1 MQHTIVTVSF
11 ILLAATV
18 SAVSISAQSLSQLE
32 VEVDAEKLF
41 DKDFVENLQHDAKK
55 QFDAA
60 MNTTLGHKAEKFGE
74 EVMDKIK
81 FKKPS
86 NETSS

>member
-18 SAVSISAQSLSQLE
+18 SAVSISAQSFSQL
-32 VEVDAEKLF
+32 EVDAEKFF

>member
-11 ILLAATV
+11 MLLVATV
-18 SAVSISAQSLSQLE
+18 SAVSISAQSLSQL
-32 VEVDAEKLF
+32 EVDAEKLF

-86 NETSS
+86 NETNS